1 MTVSPDG
8 GKEAGSRQA
17 IIEHIKNNFPS
28 HLTSFLEWVICR
40 SPSAIRDPVHDGE
53 PGWQKEAGSRPG
65 YYRDAPVPNSQST
78 PGGVLRLRFPKG
90 RPKTY
95 YSSFVRQTRK
105 DKAERGGKG
114 KLNPLGVSAARRHF
128 GTLSQSHQVS
138 SSAHTPF

>member
-1 MTVSPDG
+1 MA
-8 GKEAGSRQA
+8 EGSGFA
-17 IIEHIKNNFPS
+17 
-28 HLTSFLEWVICR
+28 
-40 SPSAIRDPVHDGE
+40 
-53 PGWQKEAGSRPG
+53 PGH
-65 YYRDAPVPNSQST
+65 YRGAPVPNSLFA

-114 KLNPLGVSAARRHF
+114 MLNPLGVSAARRHF